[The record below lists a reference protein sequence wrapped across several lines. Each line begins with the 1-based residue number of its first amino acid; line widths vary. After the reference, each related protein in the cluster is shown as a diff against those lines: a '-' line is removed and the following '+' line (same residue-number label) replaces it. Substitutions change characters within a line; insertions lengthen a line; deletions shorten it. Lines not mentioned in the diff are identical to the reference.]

1 MANTRELSQ
10 LASLINVIDES
21 RSIGVATAYPNANVG
36 IGTLSPTSKVTVVGD
51 VSVSGIVTATS
62 FSGDGSNLTGLNVS
76 SNATVSI
83 STTPPQ
89 SPNTGDMWYSISHAR
104 TFIYY
109 QDEDSS
115 QWIDSAPFNTG
126 ISSAS
131 GSGGS
136 NVSIGS
142 SAPTSPST
150 GDLWYS
156 TTRGRLFIYY
166 TDTDSSQWIDS
177 APFRTGIVTST
188 SLATNAEGLT
198 GTPNINV
205 GIVTASGGF
214 ISNENST
221 PIQIS
226 LNGNQLTFTAS
237 GIGST
242 TITLS

>member
-10 LASLINVIDES
+10 LASLINVIDENK
-21 RSIGVATAYPNANVG
+21 SIGIVTSYPNANVG
-36 IGTLSPTSKVTVVGD
+36 VGTLSPTSKVSVVGD
-51 VSVSGIVTATS
+51 VSVSGVITATS
-62 FSGDGSNLTGLNVS
+62 FSGDGSNLTGLSVDA
-76 SNATVSI
+76 NATVSI
-83 STTPPQ
+83 STNPPQ
-89 SPNTGDMWYSISHAR
+89 SPSVGDMWYSITHAR

-109 QDEDSS
+109 QDEDSF

-142 SAPTSPST
+142 SAPSSPNN

-188 SLATNAEGLT
+188 SLATNAEGLV
-198 GTPNINV
+198 GTPNLNV

-214 ISNENST
+214 TSDENST

-242 TITLS
+242 TITLN

>member
-10 LASLINVIDES
+10 LASLINVIDNNK
-21 RSIGVATAYPNANVG
+21 SIGVVTEYPNANVG
-36 IGTLSPTSKVTVVGD
+36 IGTLSPAAKVDVIGD
-51 VSVSGIVTATS
+51 ALVSGIVSATS
-62 FSGDGSNLTGLNVS
+62 FYGDGSNLTGLS
-76 SNATVSI
+76 IDANATVSI

-89 SPNTGDMWYSISHAR
+89 SPNAGDMWYSISHAR

-126 ISSAS
+126 ITTSSSSSGAS
-131 GSGGS
+131 
-136 NVSIGS
+136 VSIGAS
-142 SAPTSPST
+142 SPSNPNS

-198 GTPNINV
+198 GTPNLNV

-214 ISNENST
+214 TSDENSI